1 MLEVIQVLL
10 SALLAKEILLW
21 KTNLQQEQVCTLV
34 KTARELLNQWMQST
48 LFLLRK
54 LNKINNYNDFNNI

>member
-21 KTNLQQEQVCTLV
+21 KTNLQEQVCTLM
-34 KTARELLNQWMQST
+34 KTARELLNQWMQNT